1 MRDKA
6 LLVLL
11 ATAVL
16 SSVAA
21 VLPLFPSPASASSL
35 SPTITGVSPKEGP
48 VATTVTIS
56 GTDLADATSVRF
68 GRTQAS
74 VVADASSKI
83 KVQVPSGARTS
94 LIRVTTPEGIAT
106 SRGKFVVTGP
116 PLAGVVS
123 LVRDGNSSCAVL
135 TSGGVDC
142 WGFGRDGELGNGIF
156 YNGNDNYGS
165 AFPVAVLGVGG
176 SGTLSD
182 VVSLTATVYVDEA
195 AAYCA
200 LLTTGGVDC
209 WGYGTAVP
217 EAVPAVGGSG
227 TLGGVVSMA
236 SDDADGFCAVLTS
249 GGVDCWGVG
258 KSILTTAMP
267 GVGGVGTLGG
277 VASLAGVSTVYGSY
291 CALLTAGGVD
301 CWGYGYYGELG
312 DGVFYDTNN
321 MYGSAD
327 PVTVVGVD
335 GNGTLGGVASLA
347 SSQDSY
353 CAVLTSGGVDCWG
366 FGYYGELGDGVFT
379 TTTVPGGSDVPVAVL
394 GLGGSGTLG
403 GVASLASSGIYL
415 GSYCALLS
423 SRGVDCWG
431 YGYYGQLG
439 NGVEYTTGNKGSAVP
454 VAVLAVG
461 ASGTLGGAVS
471 LASSAGSRFA
481 TAGYCALLSSGG
493 VDCWGYGKEGELGD
507 GIFYRTG
514 NESSVVPVTV
524 LGVGASGALGS
535 VASLVGSK
543 QGFCALLTSGGVD
556 CWGPGQYGQLGSGVP
571 EVSAAPVAVVTAI
584 T

>member
-1 MRDKA
+1 M
-6 LLVLL
+6 
-11 ATAVL
+11 
-16 SSVAA
+16 
-21 VLPLFPSPASASSL
+21 
-35 SPTITGVSPKEGP
+35 
-48 VATTVTIS
+48 
-56 GTDLADATSVRF
+56 
-68 GRTQAS
+68 
-74 VVADASSKI
+74 
-83 KVQVPSGARTS
+83 
-94 LIRVTTPEGIAT
+94 
-106 SRGKFVVTGP
+106 
-116 PLAGVVS
+116 
-123 LVRDGNSSCAVL
+123 

-142 WGFGRDGELGNGIF
+142 WGYGRDGELGNGIF
-156 YNGNDNYGS
+156 YNGTDHYGS

-176 SGTLSD
+176 GGTLGG
-182 VVSLTATVYVDEA
+182 VASLTATVYVDEA

-217 EAVPAVGGSG
+217 VAVPAVGGSG
-227 TLGGVVSMA
+227 TFGGVVSMA
-236 SDDADGFCAVLTS
+236 SDDADGFCAVMTS

-277 VASLAGVSTVYGSY
+277 VASLTGESSVGGSY
-291 CALLTAGGVD
+291 CALLTTGGVD

-312 DGVFYDTNN
+312 DGIFYDTNN

-335 GNGTLGGVASLA
+335 GNGTLGGVASLV

-353 CAVLTSGGVDCWG
+353 CALLSSGGVDCWG

-394 GLGGSGTLG
+394 GVDGSGTLG
-403 GVASLASSGIYL
+403 GVVSLASSGIYL

-423 SRGVDCWG
+423 SGGVDCWG

-439 NGVEYTTGNKGSAVP
+439 NGVEYTTGNKGSDVP

-461 ASGTLGGAVS
+461 GSGTLGGVVS

-481 TAGYCALLSSGG
+481 TAGYCAVLSSDG
-493 VDCWGYGKEGELGD
+493 VDCWGYGKQGELGD

-514 NESSVVPVTV
+514 NEGSVVPVAV
-524 LGVGASGALGS
+524 LAVGASGTLGG
-535 VASLVGSK
+535 VTSLVGSK

-556 CWGPGQYGQLGSGVP
+556 CWGPGPTRAAGRRCLRSECRTGGGSDSCYVIDAVRLALGLPLDRSP
-571 EVSAAPVAVVTAI
+571 LRNQSA
-584 T
+584 